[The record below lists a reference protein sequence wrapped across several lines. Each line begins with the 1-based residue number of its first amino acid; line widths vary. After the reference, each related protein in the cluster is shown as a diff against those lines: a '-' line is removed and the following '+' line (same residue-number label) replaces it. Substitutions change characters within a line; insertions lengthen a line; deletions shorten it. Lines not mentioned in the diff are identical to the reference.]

1 MGMKQL
7 KTGPKVPTNSVEIRD
22 SVNRSINERL
32 ANCSYAFYLNSIS
45 WSYQK
50 GQLTLRGR
58 VPTFQL
64 KQMLE
69 TVLRDV
75 VHVETVV
82 NNVDVV
88 SSTGLSTT
96 QPK

>member
-1 MGMKQL
+1 MGIKQL
-7 KTGPKVPTNSVEIRD
+7 KTDPEAPTD
-22 SVNRSINERL
+22 SVGIRESVSRSINERL
-32 ANCSYAFYLNSIS
+32 TNCSYAFYLNSIS
-45 WSYQK
+45 WSYEN

-69 TVLRDV
+69 TLLRDV
-75 VHVETVV
+75 AHVETVV